1 MFSNPLWKYFHKR
14 DKQNSSHYATRCKF
28 CIQHFKESSAA
39 EFEERL
45 NGADDATKLEI
56 LKEQFDA
63 ACHASPNVRGEKHA
77 FIAHLI
83 GNKQVSACQYASKEA
98 RSAAKSLRDSD
109 GEKESKPRGLSGMK
123 RKLAE
128 LSSSSEPDP
137 TLNPASTPKKKQSKL
152 NAFNALD
159 MPFSKEETCA
169 VQAQALRAIISTKSP
184 ETLFEDPEMLK
195 LLSMLRKEA
204 PAVIPSAKVVGG
216 RLLDDAI
223 ESVEKKMK
231 KILKGQKLGLAMD
244 GWKSINKDSL
254 NGLSANVDYKTYTI
268 DIIEATALNKDGEA
282 QAAQFEELIDRIEEE
297 YDCTVI
303 YFVTDADG
311 GSKKGRIILGKRRP
325 WMILPDC
332 WAHQFQLQLGDYFK
346 VYLFGAQIA
355 EDATFIIGWLNN
367 HGKVRKIFDKAQED
381 ISCDRNNGRVVV
393 LAYVVANLTRW
404 TTHYIAFMRLLRVK
418 DALKLAV
425 LQHRGAIINAQV
437 GAAKY
442 SEKIRLEAE
451 ANRACDLIADQDRSY
466 SFWSRLE
473 SVVGDIEPIC
483 YGTNI
488 NQKDSTR
495 ADQVL
500 LSIAGI
506 YLHFADHPE
515 HELSSDMVKRIEK
528 RWKDCDQPLFIAAVI
543 LNPFEGL
550 SVFGPRAD
558 LNGFKISNLTV
569 RLYRRLKSHPGND
582 DSQAAQTEKERQ
594 LSKALLHYLSGTGPF
609 ADWEAERADFEETM
623 GQDPIAVWRAYEGVT
638 EIQELVELALLILKI
653 VVNQAGC
660 ERLFSLLKI
669 IQTARR
675 NRMKNTKLKK
685 VAKVSSVIRSDNVAL
700 GLVKKR
706 TKRENHRSNEAHSK
720 LLSVP
725 RYANLLEDMD
735 DEDETERGRGLIS
748 TPEGWRTA
756 MAKWIHDAQ
765 QAEKENSLD
774 DEPREP
780 ANIFAPEAQ
789 LLSARSS
796 KPYQNTLANLFGGLP
811 KRKRVPMAIVDEEA
825 ELMHALAEAA
835 EDAILDDGAIDI
847 DSANEYIG

>member
-1 MFSNPLWKYFHKR
+1 MSSNPLWKYFHKL

-28 CIQHFKESSAA
+28 CIQHFQESSAA
-39 EFEERL
+39 EFKERL
-45 NGADDATKLEI
+45 DGADDATKLEI
-56 LKEQFDA
+56 VKEQSKYNLT

-83 GNKQVSACQYASKEA
+83 GNKQVCACQYASKEA
-98 RSAAKSLRDSD
+98 RLAAKSLRESD
-109 GEKESKPRGLSGMK
+109 GEKEPKPRGLSGMK

-128 LSSSSEPDP
+128 LSSPLEPNPMPNP
-137 TLNPASTPKKKQSKL
+137 TSTLKEKQSKL
-152 NAFNALD
+152 NAFNALH

-204 PAVIPSAKVVGG
+204 PKVIPSAKVVGG

-223 ESVEKKMK
+223 ESVEKKTK
-231 KILKGQKLGLAMD
+231 KILKGQKLGLAFQ
-244 GWKSINKDSL
+244 
-254 NGLSANVDYKTYTI
+254 TYTI

-282 QAAQFEELIDRIEEE
+282 QAAQFEEMIDRVEEE

-311 GSKKGRIILGKRRP
+311 GSKKGRVILGKRRP
-325 WMILPDC
+325 WMILPSC

-381 ISCDRNNGRVVV
+381 ISWDRYNGRVVI
-393 LAYVVANLTRW
+393 LAYVSANLTRW

-418 DALKLAV
+418 DALQLAV
-425 LQHRGAIINAQV
+425 LQHRGTILNAQV

-466 SFWSRLE
+466 SFWSGLE

-515 HELSSDMVKRIEK
+515 RELSSNMVKRIEK
-528 RWKDCDQPLFIAAVI
+528 RWKDCDQPLFITALI

-550 SVFGPRAD
+550 SAFGPRAD
-558 LNGFKISNLTV
+558 LNGFKISNLIV

-594 LSKALLHYLSGTGPF
+594 LSKAVLHYLSGTGSF
-609 ADWEAERADFEETM
+609 ADWKAERADFEETM
-623 GQDPIAVWRAYEGVT
+623 GQDPITVWKAYEGVA
-638 EIQELVELALLILKI
+638 EIKELVELALLILKI

-660 ERLFSLLKI
+660 ERLFSLLGI

-685 VAKVSSVIRSDNVAL
+685 VAKVSIRSDNFAL
-700 GLVKKR
+700 GLVKER
-706 TKRENHRSNEAHSK
+706 TKRENHKSDEAHSK
-720 LLSVP
+720 LLAVP

-748 TPEGWRTA
+748 TPEGWRTV

-765 QAEKENSLD
+765 QAEQHEEEENSLD
-774 DEPREP
+774 NEPLEP
-780 ANIFAPEAQ
+780 ANIFALEAHV
-789 LLSARSS
+789 LSARSS
-796 KPYQNTLANLFGGLP
+796 KPYCNTLANLFGGLP
-811 KRKRVPMAIVDEEA
+811 KRKQVPMAIVDEEA

-835 EDAILDDGAIDI
+835 EDVILDDGAIEI
-847 DSANEYIG
+847 DSADEYIE